1 MLVFRSPLFSHLG
14 CALVRNPYQ
23 ANQYLVFARR
33 HGIAVGREICVINDS
48 TRPWKKFQ
56 YSSGSKYPC
65 LWFSPPTAACA
76 FRNDKLLHI
85 LLAVEPSVIQITG
98 RTKEFSLSAEDLE
111 AQSPVQ
117 VLPEVKIPL
126 DEVDLTR
133 AISVSGQKLSM
144 TGWWT

>member
-23 ANQYLVFARR
+23 ANQYLLVFARR

-48 TRPWKKFQ
+48 TRPGKKFQ

-65 LWFSPPTAACA
+65 LCPTAACA

-85 LLAVEPSVIQITG
+85 LLGVEPSVIQITG
-98 RTKEFSLSAEDLE
+98 RTKEFSLSVGDLE
-111 AQSPVQ
+111 AQNPVQ
-117 VLPEVKIPL
+117 VLPEVKILL

-133 AISVSGQKLSM
+133 IISVSGQKLYM